1 MRQEGQKEDSMVRCL
16 LIATLVCAVTPAIA
30 QPYPPKPIPNEPPC
44 LRQAYIYDFQLVPGN
59 RSLVVIDQARQRYRL
74 DFIGTCYNLQ
84 YHLSLGFNTHG
95 VGGLSCVSKGDSVV
109 MRDEVGPNTC
119 VIKDIQYQTVALDQA
134 DAAAAAAAKA
144 KQN

>member
-1 MRQEGQKEDSMVRCL
+1 MRERGRTETSMTRNF
-16 LIATLVCAVTPAIA
+16 LIAALVCASAPALA
-30 QPYPPKPIPNEPPC
+30 QPYPPKPIPNQPPC
-44 LRQAYIYDFQLVPGN
+44 LRQGYIYDFQLVPGN

-74 DFIGTCYNLQ
+74 GFMGVCYNLQ

-119 VIKDIQYQTVALDQA
+119 VIRDIQYQTVALDQA
-134 DAAAAAAAKA
+134 DAAPAAAAQAKR
-144 KQN
+144 K